1 MFAYSIDCY
10 KRRVVIR
17 VNYRNNPGNGN
28 QHYDWHGG
36 QRLTESQPSK
46 SSGMKSSG
54 MKSSGFNF
62 GGDLP
67 TMPPAAP
74 SPLTQDILPAV
85 LPEATTEVIDTTAS
99 SKAGGFSLA
108 SLGEIKGFVDRIGG
122 IDGILTTVTKV
133 QKVVSSVSQM
143 APLVK
148 VLMGSFS
155 KKSSSD
161 SDDDDGE
168 WKPKRRK
175 RRKPSSGSSNNG
187 VRRRKPKRR
196 R

>member
-1 MFAYSIDCY
+1 M
-10 KRRVVIR
+10 
-17 VNYRNNPGNGN
+17 NYRNNPGTDN
-28 QHYDWHGG
+28 QQYDWHSGHR
-36 QRLTESQPSK
+36 QAQAQPNK
-46 SSGMKSSG
+46 SSGA
-54 MKSSGFNF
+54 KSSGFSF

-74 SPLTQDILPAV
+74 EPPALDILPAV
-85 LPEATTEVIDTTAS
+85 MQEAAVETTAS
-99 SKAGGFSLA
+99 SKASGFSLA

-133 QKVVSSVSQM
+133 QKVMSSVSQM

-155 KKSSSD
+155 KKSDSSSED
-161 SDDDDGE
+161 EGDGE

-175 RRKPSSGSSNNG
+175 RRKPSSGSGSSNNG
-187 VRRRKPKRR
+187 IRRRKPKRR

>member
-1 MFAYSIDCY
+1 M
-10 KRRVVIR
+10 
-17 VNYRNNPGNGN
+17 NYRNNPGSGS
-28 QHYDWHGG
+28 QQYDWHGG
-36 QRLTESQPSK
+36 HRQAQAQPSK
-46 SSGMKSSG
+46 SSGA
-54 MKSSGFNF
+54 KSSGFSF

-74 SPLTQDILPAV
+74 EPSAQDILPAV
-85 LPEATTEVIDTTAS
+85 LPEASADVVETPAS
-99 SKAGGFSLA
+99 TKASGFSLA

-133 QKVVSSVSQM
+133 QKVMSSVSQM

-148 VLMGSFS
+148 VLMGSFG
-155 KKSSSD
+155 KKSSS
-161 SDDDDGE
+161 SSEDDDEGE

-175 RRKPSSGSSNNG
+175 RRKPTSGSGSGNNG